1 MDLAPPQRSVRCRA
15 FPLAQPACDLLTG
28 EVAANLPV
36 SDPSKMNFGGA
47 GAAKAWK
54 EIWGCGQGIG
64 VINKVQGAAEF
75 VAQLKREYAQARA
88 RLAL

>member
-1 MDLAPPQRSVRCRA
+1 VTYFRAPSIRA
-15 FPLAQPACDLLTG
+15 AGLDP
-28 EVAANLPV
+28 ENLPV
-36 SDPSKMNFGGA
+36 SDPSAMNFGGSS
-47 GAAKAWK
+47 AKAWK

-75 VAQLKREYAQARA
+75 VAQLQREYAQARA

>member
-1 MDLAPPQRSVRCRA
+1 MTCCRA
-15 FPLAQPACDLLTG
+15 SGSGSRSRLGASAPA
-28 EVAANLPV
+28 EY
-36 SDPSKMNFGGA
+36 FGGA